1 MADPTTSPR
10 LRVLVAHPGAEL
22 FGSDRMLVESVA
34 GLRAA
39 GHAVLVTVPTDGPML
54 EAVRALG
61 ASIVIAPTL
70 VLRKSLIAPSGWL
83 QLISGAARGLA
94 AGIRLVLRA
103 RPDVIYVNTVT
114 IPLWI
119 AVGRMTGRPV
129 LCHVHEAERS
139 ARPVL
144 RRALSAPVLFART
157 VVANSD
163 FSADVLGDSFSAL
176 GDRVGIV
183 PNGVAGPA
191 ETTTARDGI
200 DGPLRVLYVGRLS
213 DRKGVDVAIAA
224 MAELRRGGTPAE
236 LDVVGSVFA
245 GNEEYEAALVEQIR
259 DEGLGDAVRMLGFQP
274 DVWDAYRRCDVA
286 VVPSRVD
293 EPFGNTAVE
302 SLLAGRPVVVSD
314 TSGLREASSG
324 FESAQRVRPGDAAAL
339 AAALRSVYEDWPT
352 FRDAALI
359 DRDIAHSRHS
369 TELYRTRMSAA
380 VEATAAGRAWGVE
393 GSDDGT

>member
-1 MADPTTSPR
+1 M
-10 LRVLVAHPGAEL
+10 
-22 FGSDRMLVESVA
+22 
-34 GLRAA
+34 
-39 GHAVLVTVPTDGPML
+39 
-54 EAVRALG
+54 
-61 ASIVIAPTL
+61 
-70 VLRKSLIAPSGWL
+70 
-83 QLISGAARGLA
+83 
-94 AGIRLVLRA
+94 
-103 RPDVIYVNTVT
+103 
-114 IPLWI
+114 
-119 AVGRMTGRPV
+119 
-129 LCHVHEAERS
+129 
-139 ARPVL
+139 
-144 RRALSAPVLFART
+144 
-157 VVANSD
+157 ANSG

-352 FRDAALI
+352 FRDAAVV
-359 DRDIAHSRHS
+359 DREIAHSRHS
-369 TELYRTRMSAA
+369 TKLYRTRMSAA
-380 VEATAAGRAWGVE
+380 VEATAARRAWGVE
-393 GSDDGT
+393 DSDDGT

>member
-1 MADPTTSPR
+1 MSSPASSR
-10 LRVLVAHPGAEL
+10 SLRVLVAHPGAEL

-39 GHAVLVTVPTDGPML
+39 GHAVLVTVPTGGPML
-54 EAVRALG
+54 DVVRAMG
-61 ASIVIAPTL
+61 ATVVITPTL
-70 VLRKSLIAPSGWL
+70 VLRKSLIAPTGWL
-83 QLISGAARGLA
+83 KLISGTVRGLV
-94 AGIRLVLRA
+94 AGIRLALRA

-119 AVGRMTGRPV
+119 AVGRVTGRPV

-139 ARPVL
+139 ARPVV

-157 VVANSD
+157 VVANSA
-163 FSADVLGDSFSAL
+163 FSAGVLEDSFPEL
-176 GDRVGIV
+176 GPRVGV
-183 PNGVAGPA
+183 VANGVAGPA
-191 ETTTARDGI
+191 ETTKARDGI

-224 MAELRRGGTPAE
+224 LAELRRGGTPAE
-236 LDVVGSVFA
+236 LEVVGSVFA
-245 GNEEYEAALVEQIR
+245 GNEEYEEALRDQIR
-259 DEGLGDAVRMLGFQP
+259 DEGLGGAVSMLGFQP

-324 FESAQRVRPGDAAAL
+324 FESAQRVRPGDAGAL
-339 AAALRSVYEDWPT
+339 ASALRRVYDDWPT
-352 FRDAALI
+352 FRDAALV
-359 DRDIAHSRHS
+359 DREVAHSRHS
-369 TELYRTRMSAA
+369 TELYRTRMAAA
-380 VEATAAGRAWGVE
+380 VEATAAGRPWGA
-393 GSDDGT
+393 GDSDVGT